1 MSKFL
6 ADSEYDPWWSTQD
19 LYITQTYLNKNMK
32 HTLLKHF
39 TKGKLHL
46 NAHIT
51 ETILFSQHHPCL
63 THPVQIYDTFVPRPQ
78 TYSIQAFFLTL
89 STKHLHII
97 TSKATGIL
105 CNIFPPSHSRLH
117 TRKAHQT
124 TPI

>member
-1 MSKFL
+1 
-6 ADSEYDPWWSTQD
+6 
-19 LYITQTYLNKNMK
+19 MK

-39 TKGKLHL
+39 TKWKLHL

-78 TYSIQAFFLTL
+78 TYSIQASFLTL

-105 CNIFPPSHSRLH
+105 CNIFPLVAQDSTLAKH
-117 TRKAHQT
+117 TKL
-124 TPI
+124 PLYKLLI